1 MLPCRWPLRIIDH
14 DAAYRL
20 RIDRTAKAAQIP
32 GIAVAGT
39 HQHVATDRIAVAMRL
54 DRLDL
59 PHLRQ
64 GRNPPRFAFHRTGTG
79 LHRGVGIRPAAIDQF
94 GVLLSGG
101 VRLTLVLLALAGYI
115 ARRKAERGKLH
126 GSTSERRP
134 SEAAAG

>member
-32 GIAVAGT
+32 GIAVAGS
-39 HQHVATDRIAVAMRL
+39 HQHVATDRLAVAMRL

-64 GRNPPRFAFHRTGTG
+64 GRNPPRFAFHRTGTD
-79 LHRGVGIRPAAIDQF
+79 LRRGVGIRVHLHRRRGGHGDHCRAVPVLRDQLFGNIAPA
-94 GVLLSGG
+94 
-101 VRLTLVLLALAGYI
+101 RL
-115 ARRKAERGKLH
+115 
-126 GSTSERRP
+126 
-134 SEAAAG
+134 AA